1 MPNSFST
8 RLLTSL
14 LILGS
19 VTGGWFVTQVF
30 DYPASKR
37 NSGASQFV
45 QDELQLQNLEKQWI
59 VSGVQGQKLLENG
72 AVLLDTRSCRIL
84 LCRNPLNAVDVKWQD
99 FSQSEFPHWGKLL
112 KDKQVLTQKLQSIGI
127 NNDKPVIVAG
137 NPKSGWGENGRI
149 VWMLRTLGHNQ
160 AVLVDG
166 GYSAL
171 VAVESSRIKQQNKG
185 NFVVEKQ
192 DDWLV
197 NKEELKELIKEEN
210 IVIIDSRS
218 PREYEGRNPH
228 GEPRGGH
235 VPRAINLHY
244 REFMDAQGKLR
255 SRETI
260 LAELAAKGISPEDQ
274 IIIYCTGGIR
284 SAWLTVVLVDLGFNA
299 QNYAGSMWEWSA
311 GDEKEYPLLS
321 Q

>member
-30 DYPASKR
+30 DYPASKQ

-45 QDELQLQNLEKQWI
+45 QDDLQPQNLEKQWI
-59 VSGVQGQKLLENG
+59 VSGVQGQKLLEDG

-112 KDKQVLTQKLQSIGI
+112 TDKQVLTQKLQSIGI
-127 NNDKPVIVAG
+127 DKDKPVIVAG
-137 NPKSGWGENGRI
+137 NPQSGWGENGRI
-149 VWMLRTLGHNQ
+149 VWMLRTLGHTQ

-171 VAVESSRIKQQNKG
+171 VAVESSRIKQENKG
-185 NFVVEKQ
+185 NFVVKKR

-197 NKEELKELIKEEN
+197 NKEELKELIKGEN

-260 LAELAAKGISPEDQ
+260 LAELAAKGISPENQ
-274 IIIYCTGGIR
+274 IVIYCTGGIR
-284 SAWLTVVLVDLGFNA
+284 SAWLTVVLADLGFNA

-321 Q
+321 K

>member
-14 LILGS
+14 LIIGS

-30 DYPASKR
+30 DYPASKQ

-45 QDELQLQNLEKQWI
+45 QDDLQPQNLEKQWI
-59 VSGVQGQKLLENG
+59 VSGVQGQKLLEDG

-112 KDKQVLTQKLQSIGI
+112 TDKQVLTQKLQSIGI
-127 NNDKPVIVAG
+127 DKDKPVIVAG
-137 NPKSGWGENGRI
+137 NPQSGWGENGRI

-171 VAVESSRIKQQNKG
+171 VAVESSRIKQENKG
-185 NFVVEKQ
+185 YFVVEKR
-192 DDWLV
+192 DNWLV
-197 NKEELKELIKEEN
+197 NKEELKELIKEKN

-228 GEPRGGH
+228 GETRGGH
-235 VPRAINLHY
+235 IPRAINLHY

-274 IIIYCTGGIR
+274 IVIYCTGGIR
-284 SAWLTVVLVDLGFNA
+284 SAWLTVVLADLGFNA

>member
-19 VTGGWFVTQVF
+19 VTGGWFVTQIF
-30 DYPASKR
+30 DYPASQQ

-45 QDELQLQNLEKQWI
+45 QDDLQSQNLEKQWI

-72 AVLLDTRSCRIL
+72 AILLDTRSCIIL
-84 LCRNPLNAVDVKWQD
+84 LCRNPLNAADVKWQD

-112 KDKQVLTQKLQSIGI
+112 TDKQVLTQKLQSIGI
-127 NNDKPVIVAG
+127 DKDKPVIVAG

-171 VAVESSRIKQQNKG
+171 VAVESSRIKQENKG
-185 NFVVEKQ
+185 YFVVEKR
-192 DDWLV
+192 DNWLV
-197 NKEELKELIKEEN
+197 NKEELKELIKEKN

-228 GEPRGGH
+228 GETRGGH
-235 VPRAINLHY
+235 IPRAINLHY

-274 IIIYCTGGIR
+274 IVIYCTGGIR
-284 SAWLTVVLVDLGFNA
+284 SAWLTVVLADLGFNA

>member
-14 LILGS
+14 LIIGS

-30 DYPASKR
+30 DYPASKQ

-45 QDELQLQNLEKQWI
+45 QDDLQPQNLEKQWI

-84 LCRNPLNAVDVKWQD
+84 LCRNPLNALDVKWQD

-112 KDKQVLTQKLQSIGI
+112 TDKQVLSQKLQSLGI
-127 NNDKPVIVAG
+127 DKDKPVIVAG

-149 VWMLRTLGHNQ
+149 VWMLRTLGHTQ

-171 VAVESSRIKQQNKG
+171 VAVESSRIKQENKG
-185 NFVVEKQ
+185 NFVVEKR

-197 NKEELKELIKEEN
+197 NKEELKKLIKEEN
-210 IVIIDSRS
+210 ILIIDSRS
-218 PREYEGRNPH
+218 PREYAGRNPH

-235 VPRAINLHY
+235 IPRAINLHY
-244 REFMDAQGKLR
+244 RELMDDQGKLR
-255 SRETI
+255 SRENI
-260 LAELAAKGISPEDQ
+260 LAELAAKEIYPEDQ
-274 IIIYCTGGIR
+274 IVIYCTGGVR
-284 SAWLTVVLVDLGFNA
+284 SAWLTVVLADLGFNA

-311 GDEKEYPLLS
+311 GDEKDYPLLS
-321 Q
+321 K